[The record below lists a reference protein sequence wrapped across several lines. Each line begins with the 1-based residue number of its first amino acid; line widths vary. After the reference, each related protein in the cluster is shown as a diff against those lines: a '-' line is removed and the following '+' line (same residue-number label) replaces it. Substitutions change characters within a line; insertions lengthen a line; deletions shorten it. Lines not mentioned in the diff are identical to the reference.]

1 MAGTVTPVLKCETC
15 QGNYGRFVTEP
26 LENGLGTTVG
36 NALRRVLLGS
46 LVGAA
51 VTAVKIEGI
60 EHEFSHMPD
69 IKEDTI
75 EFLLNVK
82 QIRLRALSDS
92 PGKLM
97 LEVSGGGPV
106 CAGDIKPSADF
117 EIVNPE
123 QHLATLNSAEA
134 KLTVELHV
142 AKGKG
147 YVPAGHVENLP
158 IGVIPVDAIFTPVRR
173 VNYTVEKTRVEQVT
187 NYDRLIL
194 DVWTDGTITPMQAVE
209 NSARLLIEHF
219 SLFSN
224 LERLM
229 QEGAEGRAT
238 PAIPPEKYDT
248 PIETLGL
255 SARTLNCLRRGNITK
270 VGQVLEKSDEAL
282 LKGLRNFGEK
292 SLAEL
297 KKQLAAHGFMD
308 AAEAEAAIVA
318 AEAEGAA
325 AEGEPEAEEDTE
337 AREVTRGQGAKR

>member
-1 MAGTVTPVLKCETC
+1 
-15 QGNYGRFVTEP
+15 
-26 LENGLGTTVG
+26 
-36 NALRRVLLGS
+36 
-46 LVGAA
+46 
-51 VTAVKIEGI
+51 
-60 EHEFSHMPD
+60 MPN

-97 LEVSGGGPV
+97 LEVSGDGPV

-123 QHLATLNSAEA
+123 RHLATLNSPAA
-134 KLTVELHV
+134 KLTVEFHV
-142 AKGKG
+142 GKGKG

-158 IGVIPVDAIFTPVRR
+158 IGVIPVDAIYTPVRR
-173 VNYTVEKTRVEQVT
+173 VNYSVEKTRVEQVT

-219 SLFSN
+219 SMFSN
-224 LERLM
+224 LERLL
-229 QEGAEGRAT
+229 QEGEEGRAAT
-238 PAIPPEKYDT
+238 AIPPEKYDT

-292 SLAEL
+292 SLAEM
-297 KKQLAAHGFMD
+297 KKQLAAHGF
-308 AAEAEAAIVA
+308 AVA
-318 AEAEGAA
+318 AEAETSA
-325 AEGEPEAEEDTE
+325 AEPEKTESAEAEAEHEGPDE
-337 AREVTRGQGAKR
+337 ASETKEVTRTQGAKR